1 MKLNSDLSSFVI
13 QMAVMNPDLV
23 ETPFLISYLEKYTKI
38 YKNELK
44 LTFKQ

>member
-23 ETPFLISYLEKYTKI
+23 ETPFLVSYLEKYTKI
-38 YKNELK
+38 YKTELK